1 MPALTR
7 PPRGAAVTA
16 GHVNKARVSPMKRT
30 RASIKGSPI
39 FDGNPAPLHD
49 VRALLFAG
57 VCHLFTRDHVP
68 LEETADRA
76 LAEHQAFLGMAL
88 IQYLDHEVRC
98 CLQHGRNRRLLA
110 PRSRPPCGFR
120 QALSVEC
127 CCRCTGESAIQFQ
140 AIDRTRTFRLL
151 VR

>member
-1 MPALTR
+1 
-7 PPRGAAVTA
+7 
-16 GHVNKARVSPMKRT
+16 MKRT

-49 VRALLFAG
+49 VRAILFAG

-88 IQYLDHEVRC
+88 TQYLDHE
-98 CLQHGRNRRLLA
+98 
-110 PRSRPPCGFR
+110 
-120 QALSVEC
+120 
-127 CCRCTGESAIQFQ
+127 
-140 AIDRTRTFRLL
+140 RLL
-151 VR
+151 VRYVHELLQFCHRST